1 MQQLLLKSNMLQSP
15 FILGEGRDSLKGTE
29 TGSSG
34 GREPAIKKKKR
45 RLGIF
50 NFFFLA
56 KNFAFP
62 SVTRGWCRGWR
73 PGASAE
79 AARRQLGEE
88 KERKATE
95 REREKENGAE
105 TKSRPSTRRLSRE
118 ESGPK
123 GDPGRAA
130 ALGSGACGAPTRGG
144 GGREGPIPAGKGRF
158 WQLDGNNG
166 AGERGA
172 GT

>member
-1 MQQLLLKSNMLQSP
+1 MPGMAAQCLCRGGSAAARGG
-15 FILGEGRDSLKGTE
+15 GEG
-29 TGSSG
+29 
-34 GREPAIKKKKR
+34 
-45 RLGIF
+45 
-50 NFFFLA
+50 
-56 KNFAFP
+56 
-62 SVTRGWCRGWR
+62 
-73 PGASAE
+73 
-79 AARRQLGEE
+79 E
-88 KERKATE
+88 KSHRE

-130 ALGSGACGAPTRGG
+130 ALVSGACGAPTRGG
-144 GGREGPIPAGKGRF
+144 GGRGGPIPAGKGRF
-158 WQLDGNNG
+158 WRLDGNNG